1 MSKFCGKCGSP
12 LNENGKCPNCD
23 VIIEQFKKKKTAVCG
38 ACRCVSWHCS
48 CRCLVC
54 QP

>member
-38 ACRCVSWHCS
+38 
-48 CRCLVC
+48 
-54 QP
+54 